1 MSQENRPGTQESLKG
16 KHLGQEEVCCGHR
29 VQVRRTP
36 LHPEC
41 GLDVETDGP
50 KPTKRL

>member
-1 MSQENRPGTQESLKG
+1 MSQENRLVTQECPKG
-16 KHLGQEEVCCGHR
+16 KHLGQEEVCCSHR
-29 VQVRRTP
+29 VQVRQTP

-41 GLDVETDGP
+41 GLDMETDGP